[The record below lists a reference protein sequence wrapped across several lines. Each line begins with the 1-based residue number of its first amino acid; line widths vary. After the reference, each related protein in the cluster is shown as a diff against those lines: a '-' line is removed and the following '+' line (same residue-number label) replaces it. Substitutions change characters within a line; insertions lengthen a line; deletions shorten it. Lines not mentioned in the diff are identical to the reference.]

1 MINEFN
7 TEYRIPG
14 TAYVKYKLNG
24 GTNHASNVYAFLS
37 SEGISTL
44 YDATLSGDEFM
55 GWYDGENNLVTSIPV
70 GTVDNVVITSYSIH
84 YTKLYDSSVSI
95 PSNIAEGYGRHQT
108 KDYIRFL
115 SISSGSLYEMETQ
128 LEISRRQGYVDQEK
142 YDEVISLSSE
152 IERMLSSLINKLKRT
167 INK

>member
-1 MINEFN
+1 MSAIRS
-7 TEYRIPG
+7 YRDLLVWQK
-14 TAYVKYKLNG
+14 A
-24 GTNHASNVYAFLS
+24 
-37 SEGISTL
+37 
-44 YDATLSGDEFM
+44 M
-55 GWYDGENNLVTSIPV
+55 NLVDLV
-70 GTVDNVVITSYSIH
+70 YEITKSFPPDE
-84 YTKLYDSSVSI
+84 LYGLTNQLRRSSVSI